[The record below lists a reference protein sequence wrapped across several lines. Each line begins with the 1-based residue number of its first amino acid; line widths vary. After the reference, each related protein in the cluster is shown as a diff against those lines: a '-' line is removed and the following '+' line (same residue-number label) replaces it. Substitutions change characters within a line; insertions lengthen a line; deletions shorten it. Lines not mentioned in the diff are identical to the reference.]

1 MGKKS
6 KKTKSLAP
14 PSLATPSLATPSLAT
29 PSLAPPFLKVER
41 EEKVP
46 FVSICTPTFN
56 RRPFYEM
63 TIQCFNHQTYPKNRM
78 EWIIIDDGT
87 DKIEDLVKDIPQV
100 KYFKYDEKMNL
111 GKKRNLMHE
120 KAKGEFIIYMD
131 DDDYYPPERVAH
143 AVETLQK
150 NPQAMVAGS
159 SEMYIYFKHI
169 NKMYQ
174 FGPYGPNH
182 ATAATFAFRREYLKH
197 ANYEDGAA
205 LAEERHFLKGY
216 TTPFVQMD
224 SMKTILVFSHIHNSF
239 DKKKLLEEQGP
250 NPFVNESTK
259 TVEDFVKEPKI
270 REFFMTK
277 VETLLDNYEP
287 GRPENKPEVLK
298 QIQEIT
304 EKRKKMQEEQQGQQ
318 MIPFNAEIEKQL
330 VDQGAPAE
338 LIQQFRAQGFVPVT
352 MNGPQGQAQVQPQQG
367 SINPQILQQYECR
380 FAEQH
385 NLIQTLM
392 KENIELK
399 EKVEYLD
406 KKIKELIS
414 SKIAEK
420 KQQKIEG

>member
-6 KKTKSLAP
+6 KNTKIS
-14 PSLATPSLATPSLAT
+14 PSTKEDNT
-29 PSLAPPFLKVER
+29 KY
-41 EEKVP
+41 P

-63 TIQCFNHQTYPKNRM
+63 IIQCFNHQTYPKDRM

-87 DKIEDLVKDIPQV
+87 DKIEDLVKHIPQL

-111 GKKRNLMHE
+111 GKKRNLMHD
-120 KAKGEFIIYMD
+120 KSKGDIIVYMD

-143 AVETLQK
+143 CVETLQK

-197 ANYEDGAA
+197 SRYEDGAA

-224 SMKTILVFSHIHNSF
+224 PLKTILVFSHIHNSF

-250 NPFVNESTK
+250 NPFVKVSTK
-259 TVEDFVKEPKI
+259 TVEDFVKEPEIK
-270 REFFMTK
+270 EFFINK
-277 VETLLDNYEP
+277 IELLLDKYEP

-304 EKRKKMQEEQQGQQ
+304 EKRKKMQEEHQRQQLMQQGQQ
-318 MIPFNAEIEKQL
+318 QLIPVTPDIIKQL
-330 VDQGAPAE
+330 QDQGAPPE
-338 LIQQFRAQGFVPVT
+338 LIQQFIMQGGVPV
-352 MNGPQGQAQVQPQQG
+352 NGPPPQQQQQQQAP
-367 SINPQILQQYECR
+367 NQQILQQYEAR
-380 FAEQH
+380 FTEQQK
-385 NLIQTLM
+385 LIQTLI

-399 EKVEYLD
+399 EKVSYFD
-406 KKIKELIS
+406 KKLRSLIE
-414 SKIAEK
+414 SKIEEK
-420 KQQKIEG
+420 KSGLSLS

>member
-6 KKTKSLAP
+6 KNPQKQQAKTEPSP
-14 PSLATPSLATPSLAT
+14 PV
-29 PSLAPPFLKVER
+29 KVDNS
-41 EEKVP
+41 KLP

-63 TIQCFNHQTYPKNRM
+63 IIQCFNHQTYPKDRM

-87 DKIEDLVKDIPQV
+87 DKIEDLVKGISQV

-111 GKKRNLMHE
+111 GKKRNLMHD
-120 KAKGEFIIYMD
+120 KSKGDIIVYMD

-143 AVETLQK
+143 CVETLQK

-197 ANYEDGAA
+197 ARYEDGAA

-224 SMKTILVFSHIHNSF
+224 PLKTILVFSHIHNSF

-250 NPFVNESTK
+250 NPFVKESTK
-259 TVEDFVKEPKI
+259 TVEDFVKEPTIK
-270 REFFMTK
+270 EFFINK
-277 VETLLDNYEP
+277 IESLLDNYEP

-304 EKRKKMQEEQQGQQ
+304 EKRKKMQEEHQRQQMMQQGQQ
-318 MIPFNAEIEKQL
+318 QLVPVTPDIIKQL
-330 VDQGAPAE
+330 QDQGAPPE
-338 LIQQFRAQGFVPVT
+338 LIQQFIMQGGVPV
-352 MNGPQGQAQVQPQQG
+352 NGAPPQQQQQAP
-367 SINPQILQQYECR
+367 NQQILQQYEAR
-380 FAEQH
+380 FTEQQK
-385 NLIQTLM
+385 LIQTLI

-399 EKVEYLD
+399 EKVSYLD
-406 KKIKELIS
+406 KKMRSLIET
-414 SKIAEK
+414 KIEEK
-420 KQQKIEG
+420 KAGLSLS